1 MSRIQ
6 KRATTSKLNIIE
18 QVAREAKNR
27 GITDV
32 KTKESIQWYRNFI
45 SKNVYGVRIFEHLD
59 QKRIKTR
66 PSVGKMYIYGYDA
79 KHKDDLSYW
88 DAMPVTIFFSE
99 TDTLVTGFNLHYAPI
114 EMRVLILSKLY
125 SIMIDETIT
134 EKSRLTQ
141 SYTFLKGLST
151 FDIMKPLIH
160 SYLKT
165 NFTTQLIEV
174 PATQWPIA
182 VFLPLAKWQKAHF
195 NTVYADYRKNIRKG
209 K

>member
-6 KRATTSKLNIIE
+6 KRATTSKLNIID
-18 QVAREAKNR
+18 QVAKEAQKR
-27 GITDV
+27 GVVDI
-32 KTKESIQWYRNFI
+32 KTKESITWYRNFI
-45 SKNVYGVRIFEHLD
+45 AKNVYGVRVFEHLE
-59 QKRIKTR
+59 QKRIKSKPTI
-66 PSVGKMYIYGYDA
+66 GKMYIYGYNA
-79 KHKDDLSYW
+79 KLKEDLSYW

-99 TDTLVTGFNLHYAPI
+99 TDTLITGFNLHYAPI
-114 EMRVLILSKLY
+114 EMRVAILSKLY

-134 EKSRLTQ
+134 EKSKLTQ
-141 SYTFLKGLST
+141 SYTFLKGLAT
-151 FDIMKPLIH
+151 FDLMKPLIH

-195 NTVYADYRKNIRKG
+195 NTVYADYRKKIKKG